1 MTVDSKSVWVAPL
14 ADLRVTAEPLGVGA
28 TAELPRGVVDVL
40 RQRGVV
46 GGPVLLLTGCA
57 PDGGGYEAAPQFQ
70 LARGAIHEASALAS
84 RGGFAA
90 VVLTLGGSR
99 AGEFQS
105 TLTAIAPQLAP
116 GTLLVVLALAVAMS
130 IKTGV
135 ATARLRPI
143 PIKKHGRKAWS
154 LFALGLHGL
163 RKIFA
168 VAKTDQIIAFLKQL
182 LSPKL
187 PLKSLQNMPF

>member
-1 MTVDSKSVWVAPL
+1 MEDTHITD
-14 ADLRVTAEPLGVGA
+14 
-28 TAELPRGVVDVL
+28 RGKL
-40 RQRGVV
+40 
-46 GGPVLLLTGCA
+46 
-57 PDGGGYEAAPQFQ
+57 
-70 LARGAIHEASALAS
+70 S
-84 RGGFAA
+84 
-90 VVLTLGGSR
+90 
-99 AGEFQS
+99 
-105 TLTAIAPQLAP
+105 
-116 GTLLVVLALAVAMS
+116 TLLVILALAVAMS

-168 VAKTDQIIAFLKQL
+168 TAQTDQVFVFLTRL

-187 PLKSLQNMPF
+187 PLKPLQNMGL